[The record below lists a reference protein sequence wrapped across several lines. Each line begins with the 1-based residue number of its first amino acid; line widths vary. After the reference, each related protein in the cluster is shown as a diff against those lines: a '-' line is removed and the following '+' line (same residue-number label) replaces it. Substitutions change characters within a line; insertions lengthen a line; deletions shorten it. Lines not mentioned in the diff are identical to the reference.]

1 MTENIPV
8 IKEKENVLAGTVGA
22 LLFALAG
29 GVVWFLLYQVG
40 FMAGISGIV
49 GVVCAIKGYSLFAK
63 TESLKGVIISI
74 VAAIAVMVL
83 AWYLCLSLDVYDA
96 YQQWYAD
103 GDIDFTLT
111 FSESVQNAYVFLEE
125 PEIASS
131 YLKDLGIGLLL
142 CVIGAY
148 RSVSNALQR
157 IRQAKAA
164 AEQEAPPTQAE
175 ETPAQDAESGSGEP
189 AQQ

>member
-1 MTENIPV
+1 MNKNFSGTQ
-8 IKEKENVLAGTVGA
+8 EKENVFAGTVGA

-63 TESLKGVIISI
+63 TESIKGIVISI
-74 VAAIAVMVL
+74 IAAVVIMIL
-83 AWYLCLSLDVYDA
+83 AWYLCLSLDVYNA
-96 YQQWYAD
+96 YQDWYTS

-111 FSESVQNAYVFLEE
+111 FAESVQSAYLFLEE
-125 PEIASS
+125 PDIAVE

-142 CVIGAY
+142 CVVGAY
-148 RSVSNALQR
+148 GSVSNALR
-157 IRQAKAA
+157 RVKQAKETPVQEVNEEPAEPQSEEPA
-164 AEQEAPPTQAE
+164 EPQSEEPAEQ
-175 ETPAQDAESGSGEP
+175 
-189 AQQ
+189 